1 MTFFFPVSPVSA
13 LSLMTSYPMSD
24 LMHAITRPQA
34 DAATFTRRATR
45 ATDQAKGDAGP
56 RRREGVGERLGDR
69 ARGALIWLVL
79 CAVSVLWWAWVS
91 SNALGLLWCLGV
103 ASSAHAA
110 EGGEGG
116 EGAPVGVRRAALV
129 VAAHDGG
136 QGRAVLAHA
145 TRDAEKFAE
154 VMQEL
159 GGVSPSDAVVI
170 LDPSAQGLR
179 AGFEE
184 LQRRLLATPSPGQ
197 RVEVIFYYSGHSDEQ
212 GLLLGSERMG
222 YRELRAAADA
232 ISADVRIMVL
242 DSCSAGAL
250 TRAKGGSRQPPFL
263 MDDASDVSGHA
274 FLTSSSENEAAQ
286 ESDVIGG
293 SFFTHY
299 LVTGLRGAADVSA
312 DGRVTLSEAYQ
323 FAFQETL
330 RRTQSTRSGAQH
342 PVYEIQLTGTSDLV
356 LTDLRAP
363 SATLQLAAAMEGR
376 VFVHRDQPGAE
387 LMAELGKASG
397 RSTALKLPAGR
408 YVLRLD
414 PGDGGQVGEARFAV
428 AAGESLT
435 LSPDALSMN
444 DREHTVARGGEAPAV
459 PLVDVLSKDGQYVY
473 LPVHVGLVPFV
484 GMNDWLIPEGMTPE
498 NAVAFNFLFGGGSR
512 VKGVMMTGL
521 VGWTAESVVGV
532 MSAGIGNVSSGS
544 MKGASMAG
552 VFNAQSGEVTGAQ
565 WAGVANVADTIT
577 GAQMGGVTNIA
588 DEVNGAQI
596 GLINIAGQVNGAQIG
611 LINIADHSDAPIGLV
626 NIIGDGIHEGM
637 VWVSETAHVNAGLKL
652 GGRYIYAIVSGGVF
666 FKEGAANSDGFGSGD
681 ALFEVSAG
689 LGGRIPLWQ
698 DRLYLDID
706 ITQSNFMSED
716 RFYQEVSLARLRVGA
731 GWRLLPHLSVFGGAS
746 LGALVQWGT
755 DSVSLTGGP
764 VAPYVVYEASADS
777 AGAAATDGGYEPNK
791 VSIFPGFYVGV
802 GF

>member
-1 MTFFFPVSPVSA
+1 MTH
-13 LSLMTSYPMSD
+13 YPMSAP
-24 LMHAITRPQA
+24 MHVTTRPQA
-34 DAATFTRRATR
+34 DNATFNRRAALAADR
-45 ATDQAKGDAGP
+45 ARGDARA
-56 RRREGVGERLGDR
+56 RRARLGEGFGER

-110 EGGEGG
+110 EGGDADVGV
-116 EGAPVGVRRAALV
+116 APAGVRRAALV

-263 MDDASDVSGHA
+263 VDDASDVSGHA

-435 LSPDALSMN
+435 LSPDALSMS

-459 PLVDVLSKDGQYVY
+459 PLVDVLSKDGKYVY
-473 LPVHVGLVPFV
+473 LPVHVGFVPYV
-484 GMNDWLIPEGMTPE
+484 GMNDWMVPEGMTPE
-498 NAVAFNFLFGGGSR
+498 NAVAFNFLVGGGSR
-512 VKGVMMTGL
+512 IKGVMLTGL
-521 VGWTAESVVGV
+521 VGWTEESVTGV

-544 MKGASMAG
+544 MQGAALAG
-552 VFNAQSGEVTGAQ
+552 VFNAQSGEVTGGQ
-565 WAGVANVADTIT
+565 WAGAVNVAEVMTGAQMSGAVNVVNTIT
-577 GAQMGGVTNIA
+577 GAQLGSINIA
-588 DEVNGAQI
+588 DEVSGAQI
-596 GLINIAGQVNGAQIG
+596 GVINIGGHVSGAQVG
-611 LINIADHSDAPIGLV
+611 VINIADHADAPIGLINV
-626 NIIGDGIHEGM
+626 IGDGIHEAG
-637 VWVSETAHVNAGLKL
+637 VWASETAHVNAGLKL
-652 GGRYIYAIVSGGVF
+652 GGRYIYGIFSGGVF
-666 FKEGAANSDGFGSGD
+666 FRDGLNSSEGFGSD
-681 ALFEVSAG
+681 DVLFEVSMG
-689 LGGRIPLWQ
+689 IGGRIPLWRDQ
-698 DRLYLDID
+698 LYLDID
-706 ITQSNFMSED
+706 ITDSRFMSES
-716 RFYQEVSLARLRVGA
+716 RVYEEVALERLRVGA
-731 GWRLLPHLSVFGGAS
+731 GWKLLPHLSVFAGAS

-764 VAPYVVYEASADS
+764 IDPYVVYEASADS
-777 AGAAATDGGYEPNK
+777 AGAAATDGGYEPTK
-791 VSIFPGFYVGV
+791 VSIFPGFYAGI